1 MAMTERQQRIH
12 DTERIADFIR
22 LHSRLIKY
30 SIKRGDLL
38 TAGNS
43 AQALEEKAFEIELSL

>member
-1 MAMTERQQRIH
+1 MAMTEREQKIYK
-12 DTERIADFIR
+12 TEQIADFIR

-43 AQALEEKAFEIELSL
+43 AQALEEKAFEMELSL